1 MPKIALVTYSQYQKL
16 TTSDNFLIKP
26 LKEAGFDPTAV
37 AWDDD
42 KVNWQQFDLIIL
54 RSCWNYHLKV
64 NEFTGWLD
72 YLEKNKLRVFNPVSL
87 LKWNLDKKYLL
98 DLEKKGIPII
108 PTVFIK
114 KGSTIDLIKII
125 EENNWPEIVIKPTI
139 GASAYEV
146 HKVTTETVK
155 PIQSKYDQLVNRGD
169 VMIQPL
175 MKEVVTEGEYSFV
188 FLGGRFSHA
197 ILKKPKSNEFRTNY
211 RFGGTCQRVEPAE
224 KLLLQATTI
233 MKAIPSPAL
242 YARVDGLNINGKL
255 TLMEL
260 ELIDPHLFFDLYPP
274 AADKLVKA
282 ITKV

>member
-1 MPKIALVTYSQYQKL
+1 MPRIALVTYSQYPKL
-16 TTSDNFLIKP
+16 TISDNLLIKP
-26 LKEAGFDPTAV
+26 LQEAGFEPIVTP
-37 AWDDD
+37 WDNKKTDW
-42 KVNWQQFDLIIL
+42 KQFNLIVL

-64 NEFTGWLD
+64 KEFTTWLD
-72 YLEKNKLRVFNPVSL
+72 YLGENKLKVFNPISL

-98 DLEKKGIPII
+98 DLDEKGIPII

-114 KGSTIDLIKII
+114 KGSTAGLIKII

-146 HKVTTETVK
+146 YKATEDTLGK
-155 PIQSKYDQLVNRGD
+155 ISIQFDQLVNHGD

-175 MKEVVTEGEYSFV
+175 MKEVITEGEYSFV
-188 FLGGRFSHA
+188 FLGGKYSHA
-197 ILKKPKSNEFRTNY
+197 VLKKPKRNEFRTNY
-211 RFGGTCQRVEPAE
+211 IFGGTSQKVEPE
-224 KLLLQATTI
+224 EGLLQQA
-233 MKAIPSPAL
+233 MKIVKTIPSPAL

-274 AADKLVKA
+274 AAGKLVKA
-282 ITKV
+282 ITTV